1 MNNEITAALVS
12 MGGSLIGAV
21 SGMKMIS
28 YRLEQVEKKLDALKD
43 IPERL
48 TVAENNIIMAG
59 QRLERLE
66 RPAADVSK
74 SKGEIKYEK
83 KNNRAYQR

>member
-1 MNNEITAALVS
+1 MNHEITAALVS

-21 SGMKMIS
+21 SGMRLIS

-48 TVAENNIIMAG
+48 AAAENSILTAG

-66 RPAADVSK
+66 RPAADVAK
-74 SKGEIKYEK
+74 SKGEKKYEAK
-83 KNNRAYQR
+83 AFGAYKR